1 LNYYN
6 DIFVNMESRMGF
18 LDKTK
23 EAMDSSSILEK
34 SKGLSDK
41 AKDKVS
47 AFDGDT
53 LIADA
58 VMKAVEKQEK
68 VN

>member
-1 LNYYN
+1 
-6 DIFVNMESRMGF
+6 MGF

-34 SKGLSDK
+34 GKGLSDK